1 MTGPNPTTDSPDQHH
16 HSHSEPNEFGKL
28 LNKSADV
35 AKPYTNQILA
45 GGIAIIVVLAAV
57 MFWMRGTNAQNTI
70 GWDEFAVCRAPEDY
84 QALADKYP
92 NRPVGQAA
100 RLQAGRQYLREGL
113 EQALANRAVSDERIK
128 LAKDAFDALLKPGG
142 NPQFREEALY
152 GYATTLE
159 ALSDGNDKNAIEAYE
174 QLLKDYP
181 ESQHRLWVNTRIA
194 ALKSPNAEGF
204 YAWFRKQN
212 PKPADRPTPQDN
224 KPASPDDIFNQLQ
237 LPPPGAPSDEMKIE
251 LPKVD
256 GETPKAMPAATPAT
270 ESKTPEKAPELPAP
284 AADGKPATEKP
295 ADKPA
300 GEMPAS
306 EKPAPAKPAEEKP
319 AAEKPAAEKPAEAK
333 PATEKPAESKPAE
346 EKPAEE
352 KKPEGEKPAA
362 EEAKPAAEAP
372 AEK

>member
-28 LNKSADV
+28 LNKGAGV
-35 AKPYTNQILA
+35 AKPYTNQLLA
-45 GGIAIIVVLAAV
+45 GGIAFIVVLAGA
-57 MFWMRGTNAQNTI
+57 MFWLRGTHAQNTV

-92 NRPVGQAA
+92 TQPVGQAA

-113 EQALANRAVSDERIK
+113 EQSLTNRAVSDERIK
-128 LAKDAFDALLKPGG
+128 QAKDAFDALLKPGG
-142 NPQFREEALY
+142 SPQFREEALY
-152 GYATTLE
+152 GFATSLE
-159 ALSDGNDKNAIEAYE
+159 ALSDGNDKTAIEAYE

-212 PKPADRPTPQDN
+212 PKPADRPTPQDS
-224 KPASPDDIFNQLQ
+224 KPASPDDIFKDLQ
-237 LPPPGAPSDEMKIE
+237 LPTGSGAPAAPAGEMKIE
-251 LPKVD
+251 LPKLE
-256 GETPKAMPAATPAT
+256 GEAPKAMPADKEAPAA
-270 ESKTPEKAPELPAP
+270 KTPEKAPAMPAP
-284 AADGKPATEKP
+284 APEKP
-295 ADKPA
+295 A
-300 GEMPAS
+300 EMPA
-306 EKPAPAKPAEEKP
+306 ETKP

-333 PATEKPAESKPAE
+333 PEAGKPATEKPAE
-346 EKPAEE
+346 EKAPEKATEE
-352 KKPEGEKPAA
+352 KKPESEKPAT